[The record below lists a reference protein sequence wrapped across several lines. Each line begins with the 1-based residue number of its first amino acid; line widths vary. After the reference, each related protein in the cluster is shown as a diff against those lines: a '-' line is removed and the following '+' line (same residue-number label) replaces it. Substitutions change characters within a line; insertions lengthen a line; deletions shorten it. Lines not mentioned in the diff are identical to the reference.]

1 MNGQRAYPSSYLPP
15 DEVVQFFTECLTR
28 LKGKEIFIDDIKRLK
43 REEILAEGRL
53 KRLKRLTRKE
63 KMATRQRTRHGW
75 INPSLP
81 TEVPP
86 KVEDSPE
93 WDGLRQFPMAA
104 LTLTDAMT
112 LLTARRANAIYLDT
126 RDRLMAAMRETR

>member
-1 MNGQRAYPSSYLPP
+1 MVAQLY
-15 DEVVQFFTECLTR
+15 TECL
-28 LKGKEIFIDDIKRLK
+28 KRLK
-43 REEILAEGRL
+43 REKIFTDGL
-53 KRLKRLTRKE
+53 KRLKRKE
-63 KMATRQRTRHGW
+63 KMATRQRTRLGW

-112 LLTARRANAIYLDT
+112 LLAARRANAIYLDT

>member
-1 MNGQRAYPSSYLPP
+1 MKGQRAYPSSYLPP
-15 DEVVQFFTECLTR
+15 AEAVRVFTEGL
-28 LKGKEIFIDDIKRLK
+28 KRLK
-43 REEILAEGRL
+43 REEN
-53 KRLKRLTRKE
+53 
-63 KMATRQRTRHGW
+63 MATRLRTGRGK
-75 INPSLP
+75 INPSPP
-81 TEVPP
+81 TDVPP